1 LRKSADSIA
10 DRFKEV
16 NKMAI
21 TINIYYTGKNGSA
34 LKFAEEMISSGVVSE
49 IRAEEGNIRY
59 EYFCPIN
66 DAETVLL
73 IDSWENQ
80 KAIDVHHASPM
91 MEKITRLREKYNLS
105 MKVERYISDDAG
117 MTDTEKNISEVKCSN
132 QY

>member
-34 LKFAEEMISSGVVSE
+34 LKFAEEMISGGVVSE

-59 EYFCPIN
+59 EYFCPMN

-117 MTDTEKNISEVKCSN
+117 MPDTDKKYIRS
-132 QY
+132 